1 MGIRHEWADEQQI
14 IMNIYIEFPWTWEE
28 FNRMMTVVM
37 PLVRDTGHP
46 CATTV
51 NCSELRRFPKEGN
64 VLQTLLNVEK
74 ALPENVFASA
84 VIAAPYMV
92 SMFMNMLMKLRPRAK
107 RLALFTQT
115 PEEAHDIIYARY
127 HELYSANTEQAS

>member
-1 MGIRHEWADEQQI
+1 MGIRHEWADEEQI
-14 IMNIYIEFPWTWEE
+14 VMNIYIEFPWTWEE
-28 FNRMMTVVM
+28 FNHMITVVM
-37 PLVRDTGHP
+37 PIVRDTNHP

-51 NCSELRRFPKEGN
+51 NCSQLRRFPKDGN

-74 ALPENVFASA
+74 ALPENVFASV

-115 PEEAHDIIYARY
+115 AEEAQDIIYARY
-127 HELYSANTEQAS
+127 HELYSANTDQAS